1 MNSFHEKEHYI
12 DTQIFGKVG
21 KLNYYQILALSSFRG
36 VLNEVIIQIRNSF
49 HQALN
54 HKGYLVFNLW

>member
-21 KLNYYQILALSSFRG
+21 KMEN
-36 VLNEVIIQIRNSF
+36 
-49 HQALN
+49 
-54 HKGYLVFNLW
+54 